1 MRVRSIFVKDI
12 NMFRRDND
20 ELIYASPGV
29 LPCRAVSFVSVV
41 VSRGRR
47 AVADNMRR
55 RRIDEDDSKQQ
66 QQFMMER
73 DWLCC
78 QMLCNATQLFCP
90 CTRSRSY
97 LFCVCVVTAFGP
109 QNTAVVRTRIMSGKF
124 CVFFLFCSFCYTRWQ
139 RSAPRTI
146 QFLFLFVLKTIILAA
161 SASRSKR
168 YSLLHPIS
176 DDARCRCRLSTNL
189 FLGSKLWHCFVYAII
204 YIYECCVCFVF
215 FLLLSSSLSLL
226 YKLFL
231 PLHVLTSK
239 QSSKNIFQR
248 INSNINN
255 MFFNM
260 YIPDVFPAFLI
271 FLQNNNRAHKIA
283 YNNVYRNLCTIL
295 FC

>member
-1 MRVRSIFVKDI
+1 MFNCLSIFCGPVQLNTLLVKCVFNRKFPKMQTI
-12 NMFRRDND
+12 GWTH
-20 ELIYASPGV
+20 LGV
-29 LPCRAVSFVSVV
+29 THAGLLNESVLQCMQFNIAFVLVVLNNHTLAHLMMSVV
-41 VSRGRR
+41 CV
-47 AVADNMRR
+47 
-55 RRIDEDDSKQQ
+55 
-66 QQFMMER
+66 
-73 DWLCC
+73 
-78 QMLCNATQLFCP
+78 LF
-90 CTRSRSY
+90 
-97 LFCVCVVTAFGP
+97 
-109 QNTAVVRTRIMSGKF
+109 
-124 CVFFLFCSFCYTRWQ
+124 
-139 RSAPRTI
+139 
-146 QFLFLFVLKTIILAA
+146 
-161 SASRSKR
+161 
-168 YSLLHPIS
+168 
-176 DDARCRCRLSTNL
+176 
-189 FLGSKLWHCFVYAII
+189 
-204 YIYECCVCFVF
+204 F